1 MEEVIARLTGQLK
14 FDVDLTGLRAFQQNL
29 TNISKQM
36 QAIGRQ
42 AEAMNAKLSQKL
54 GIKPTDTAAQAK
66 ASKSVIA
73 SLDRELRL
81 ERLVA
86 QARRETFKAELAQSN
101 LKYTGVKSTPF
112 TVDPSLQDQHK
123 QAILAAKQHTQYNI
137 ASAKQQLSL
146 EQSKLRVKAAANHI
160 DHAAQQAMLKAQG
173 LSIKNVKASA
183 LLTSRA
189 GLAGLQ
195 LQVLQERRQHA
206 ATQAGIKAQ
215 GLTLKN
221 NHSIEA
227 AKARQLRSEKLLQ
240 LTQARTQ
247 LLQQKQFQSLTA
259 TQKIELVMQHA
270 RERSQKLSERF
281 QQQQALSHTRAQRQE
296 VKHQQS
302 QQRFKWQQARQQQ
315 WEANRNS
322 PRGLNP
328 LSMVQGLSGGA
339 AGLAAF
345 GGIGAAL
352 AALTIAIT
360 SLDARLDRRRDSA
373 SESEQW
379 ATTLEQVGGK
389 NEENQKRARQRFLEI
404 SDKYGSS
411 VDLESAQTF
420 RQFMLN
426 QQALGL
432 SLDAAAKKYETQTAS
447 FRGAGMTKEQQ
458 KRASYQLGQ
467 IQSKGKPEGADVN
480 DLFDAAGVLAPYI
493 RQAAAD
499 RLNFK
504 GKVEEQA
511 GWFKAS
517 VSDGLILA
525 KDFDAGMT
533 QFVKTNAD
541 IINKQNKSISAN
553 QTRAENDLYIQKQA
567 INTGAEMV
575 SSVNDRIKAERE
587 LVAAMQPVNAAL
599 GEFDIALMKA
609 QTTMTRAFVDSDFFK
624 ALTNKKT
631 TAAEDAAKPSLPS
644 SYRDGGDIA
653 KERKALGSFAPK
665 DKLLHSQD
673 VSSIPTMPVA
683 QSLLENSL
691 LGRALA
697 NAASNTPS
705 MTLNPD
711 LLRSL
716 SSVKIPDSVLSSS
729 NMPTNNYGSTSS
741 VSGSHNVENS
751 NNTVHQQFDIVIT
764 APQGTSVQDLSSE
777 IDRKI
782 QAGAHSAIM
791 DVFGAA
797 RAQQAERY

>member
-1 MEEVIARLTGQLK
+1 MIAETIARLTGQLK
-14 FDVDLTGLRAFQQNL
+14 FDVDTAGLRQFQQSL
-29 TNISKQM
+29 TSISKQM
-36 QAIGRQ
+36 QAIGKQ
-42 AEAMNAKLSQKL
+42 AEVLNAKLALKM
-54 GIKPTDTAAQAK
+54 GIKPADTAAQAK
-66 ASKSVIA
+66 AQKSVIA
-73 SLDRELRL
+73 SLDRELKL

-86 QARRETFKAELAQSN
+86 QTKRDTFRTELAQSK
-101 LKYTGVKSTPF
+101 LQFTGNKSQAF
-112 TVDPSLQDQHK
+112 LGSSSLQTQQL
-123 QAILAAKQHTQYNI
+123 QAIVEAKQYSQRMDI
-137 ASAKQQLSL
+137 ASV
-146 EQSKLRVKAAANHI
+146 KLQAA
-160 DHAAQQAMLKAQG
+160 
-173 LSIKNVKASA
+173 
-183 LLTSRA
+183 
-189 GLAGLQ
+189 
-195 LQVLQERRQHA
+195 QERRQHA

-221 NHSIEA
+221 NHYVEA
-227 AKARQLRSEKLLQ
+227 AKARQLRFEKLLQ
-240 LTQARTQ
+240 LTQAKTQ

-259 TQKIELVMQHA
+259 TQKIEQVMQHA
-270 RERSQKLSERF
+270 RERSQRLTERF
-281 QQQQALSHTRAQRQE
+281 QQQQSGARVREQRQE
-296 VKHQQS
+296 VRHQQ
-302 QQRFKWQQARQQQ
+302 QQQKFKWQEARQQH
-315 WEANRNS
+315 WEANRDS
-322 PRGLNP
+322 PRGFAGGFNP
-328 LSMVQGLSGGA
+328 LNMSG
-339 AGLAAF
+339 GLAAF
-345 GGIGAAL
+345 GGIGAAI
-352 AALTIAIT
+352 AGLTVVLT

-373 SESEQW
+373 SEGEQW

-432 SLDAAAKKYETQTAS
+432 SLDAAAQKYETQTAS

-533 QFVKTNAD
+533 KFVKTNAD
-541 IINKQNKSISAN
+541 IIAKQNKSISAN
-553 QTRAENDLYIQKQA
+553 QTRAENDVYIQKQA
-567 INTGAEMV
+567 INSGAEMV
-575 SSVNDRIKAERE
+575 GSINDRIKAERE

-609 QTTMTRAFVDSDFFK
+609 QTTMTRAFVESDFFK
-624 ALTNKKT
+624 ALTNKT
-631 TAAEDAAKPSLPS
+631 TTPSEDAAKPSLPS
-644 SYRDGGDIA
+644 SLRDGGDLA
-653 KERKALGSFAPK
+653 RERAFLGSYAPK
-665 DKLLHSQD
+665 DKRLVSQD
-673 VSSIPTMPVA
+673 VTAPAMPVT
-683 QSLLENSL
+683 LSL
-691 LGRALA
+691 LGNSPLGQALA
-697 NAASNTPS
+697 NNPTGYSKDPRS
-705 MTLNPD
+705 FMTMNPE
-711 LLRSL
+711 LLKNL
-716 SSVKIPDSVLSSS
+716 SSFKIPEGVLSP
-729 NMPTNNYGSTSS
+729 NMPPVYTNS

-751 NNTVHQQFDIVIT
+751 NNTVHQQFDIVIN
-764 APQGTSVQDLSSE
+764 APQNANVQELSSE

-797 RAQQAERY
+797 KAQQAER